1 MFNFH
6 ELNAVQIEISNK
18 CQASCPMCSR
28 NVRGGLPNENL
39 VEAEWTLEGFKRI
52 FDEEVLGVVKKIIF
66 CGCYGDPMMNNDFI
80 EMVRYTRSIN
90 KDLFITINTNGG
102 ARNNDWWAELAR
114 VLENKNHI
122 VVFGIDG
129 LEDTHHLYRIGTT
142 YQRVVD
148 HAKAFIDAGGSAE
161 WQFILFKHNE
171 HQIEEARARSKEV
184 GFIKFTLIDTY
195 RFILGS
201 RFDVYNRNNQIT
213 HSLEKSDKSSIKEF
227 KVEMV
232 KNYKS
237 ILNSVTIDC
246 EAKRQKDAYIDA
258 FYHMYPC
265 CYIAGSI
272 YNSDRYNEPLPGND
286 EEAKISWRSG
296 HLELRKQIN
305 SLVDSLGGH
314 DAINVYKR
322 GFKAI
327 LEEGAYGEA
336 WSKQWIGED
345 KNLQCS
351 AICGKNTAWSNSD
364 DQFKHSLIKET

>member
-6 ELNAVQIEISNK
+6 ELNSVQIEISNK

-28 NVRGGLPNENL
+28 NVRGGLPNKNL
-39 VEAEWTLEGFKRI
+39 VEAEWTLEGYQRI
-52 FDEEVLGVVKKIIF
+52 FDREVLGVVKAIIF
-66 CGCYGDPMMNNDFI
+66 CGCYGDPIMNNNLI
-80 EMVRYTRSIN
+80 EMIRYTRSIN
-90 KDLFITINTNGG
+90 KNVFITINTNGG
-102 ARNNDWWAELAR
+102 ARNNAWWAELAS
-114 VLENKNHI
+114 VLEKENHM

-129 LEDTHHLYRIGTT
+129 LEDTHQLYRIGTT
-142 YQRVVD
+142 YQRVVE
-148 HAKAFIDAGGSAE
+148 HAKVLIDAGGSAE

-171 HQIEEARARSKEV
+171 HQIEEAKTRSEQL
-184 GFIKFTLIDTY
+184 GFAKFTLIDTY
-195 RFILGS
+195 RFILGNS
-201 RFDVYNRNNQIT
+201 FDVYNTNNQIT
-213 HSLEKSDKSSIKEF
+213 HRLEKSDKSAIKEF

-265 CYIAGSI
+265 CYIAGSV
-272 YNSDRYNEPLPGND
+272 YNSDQFNEPLPGND
-286 EEAKISWRSG
+286 EEAKISWRNG
-296 HLELRKQIN
+296 HVELRRQIN
-305 SLVDSLGGH
+305 NMVDSLGGR
-314 DAINVYKR
+314 DAISVYKH
-322 GFKAI
+322 GFKSI
-327 LEEGAYGEA
+327 LEKSDYSDA